1 MDFTQIF
8 NADLWATFFQDW
20 EQFAHGFLFSLL
32 ISIGGVDIMFMTKHW
47 SAVHSNYIPPFLTA
61 AILYF
66 ILCFPLATFAR
77 RWEAKN
83 KEAY

>member
-1 MDFTQIF
+1 
-8 NADLWATFFQDW
+8 
-20 EQFAHGFLFSLL
+20 
-32 ISIGGVDIMFMTKHW
+32 
-47 SAVHSNYIPPFLTA
+47 A

>member
-1 MDFTQIF
+1 
-8 NADLWATFFQDW
+8 
-20 EQFAHGFLFSLL
+20 
-32 ISIGGVDIMFMTKHW
+32 
-47 SAVHSNYIPPFLTA
+47 VHSNYIPPFLTA